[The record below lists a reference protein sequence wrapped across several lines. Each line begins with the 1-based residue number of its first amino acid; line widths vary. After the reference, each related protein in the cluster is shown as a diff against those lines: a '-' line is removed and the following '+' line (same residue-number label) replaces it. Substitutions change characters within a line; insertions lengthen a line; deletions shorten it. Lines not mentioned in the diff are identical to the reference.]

1 MTNSMT
7 AKRFIDT
14 NVAIYAYD
22 DSEPTK
28 QATAR
33 SLLLEAAATATG
45 VISTQVLGEFFHAT
59 VVRRPLLTIAEA
71 RIAMRALS
79 HLSVA
84 TIPPSLVEQ
93 AIDLHERF
101 QLRYWDALI
110 IATAKHEGCEV
121 VVSEDLNHGQDYD
134 GVRVT
139 NPFLATA
146 TPQS

>member
-1 MTNSMT
+1 MT
-7 AKRFIDT
+7 AKRFFDT
-14 NVAIYAYD
+14 NVVIYAYD

-28 QATAR
+28 QAVAR
-33 SLLLEAAATATG
+33 SLLLNAAATTTG

-59 VVRRPLLTIAEA
+59 VVRRPLLTVANA
-71 RIAMRALS
+71 RTALRALS
-79 HLSVA
+79 HLHVA

-93 AIDLHERF
+93 AVDLHERF

-110 IATAKHEGCEV
+110 IATAKHEGCDEV
-121 VVSEDLNHGQDYD
+121 LSEDMNHGQNYD

-139 NPFLATA
+139 NPFLIVANT

>member
-1 MTNSMT
+1 
-7 AKRFIDT
+7 
-14 NVAIYAYD
+14 
-22 DSEPTK
+22 
-28 QATAR
+28 
-33 SLLLEAAATATG
+33 
-45 VISTQVLGEFFHAT
+45 
-59 VVRRPLLTIAEA
+59 
-71 RIAMRALS
+71 MRALS